1 MAEVLGCE
9 RVGARDDFFAL
20 GGHSLLATRLLGR
33 LREVAQ
39 VDLPLRELFE
49 ASSVE
54 ALAAVVERR
63 WVTPAA
69 AGALAAL
76 PALVPAP
83 ELRYEPFPLTDLQ
96 QAYWIG
102 QTGAYE
108 LGEISPHSYQ
118 EIEFPAL
125 DLERLAGAWQQL
137 VARHDALRLEILS
150 DGRQRI
156 REPRPELL
164 ARLRPEVFDLRGAG
178 EPEAAARLLEIR
190 GRMSEQ
196 GPRLDGGPLWQ
207 LAVSLLPPE
216 LGGGVRLHIS
226 LSLLACDA
234 RSFRVLARELTRL
247 YIDPAAEL
255 PPLEISPRDYMV
267 AVAALEGG
275 EPYERALA
283 YWRQRMN
290 ELPPGP
296 ELPLA
301 KAPSAVRRSRFAH
314 REARL
319 GREAWSRFQER
330 AGRAGLTATAS
341 LATVYAEAV
350 GAWSRN
356 RRFVL
361 DLLYFNILPLHPQ
374 VQDLVA
380 NLSST
385 LLVEVDA
392 TGRGGFAERARRL
405 QERIWSDIDHALVSG
420 VRVLR
425 ELTRRQGGARATAPV
440 VFASTLGTGGGA
452 GGSGE
457 PAGPSAGGERS
468 VYSWLQTPQVWIDAQ
483 VSEAEGEMVSS
494 WYVVEELFPAGVVD
508 AMFAAYIAL
517 VERLAVDEDAWAE
530 ALGSFA
536 PAADLALREAVN
548 ATAAPVPEGALHE
561 AFWQRAAEAPE
572 APAVIGDGWTLG
584 YGELAATAA
593 ALAAELR
600 AAGAE
605 RNRLVAIVM
614 DKGWEQAA
622 AALAVLEAGAAYL
635 PIDPGLP
642 AERLAYLLANGGVRI
657 ALTQPRFAASLAWP
671 EGVRRIEV
679 ASVAAGPATRAG
691 ERGGFSAEDLAYVIF
706 TSGSTGLPKGVMIDH
721 RGALNTVVDVNQ
733 RFGVGP
739 RRSRLRD
746 LVAQL
751 RPVGLRPVR
760 PARRRAAP
768 W

>member
-1 MAEVLGCE
+1 
-9 RVGARDDFFAL
+9 
-20 GGHSLLATRLLGR
+20 
-33 LREVAQ
+33 
-39 VDLPLRELFE
+39 
-49 ASSVE
+49 
-54 ALAAVVERR
+54 
-63 WVTPAA
+63 
-69 AGALAAL
+69 
-76 PALVPAP
+76 
-83 ELRYEPFPLTDLQ
+83 
-96 QAYWIG
+96 
-102 QTGAYE
+102 
-108 LGEISPHSYQ
+108 
-118 EIEFPAL
+118 
-125 DLERLAGAWQQL
+125 
-137 VARHDALRLEILS
+137 
-150 DGRQRI
+150 
-156 REPRPELL
+156 
-164 ARLRPEVFDLRGAG
+164 
-178 EPEAAARLLEIR
+178 
-190 GRMSEQ
+190 
-196 GPRLDGGPLWQ
+196 
-207 LAVSLLPPE
+207 
-216 LGGGVRLHIS
+216 
-226 LSLLACDA
+226 
-234 RSFRVLARELTRL
+234 
-247 YIDPAAEL
+247 
-255 PPLEISPRDYMV
+255 MV
-267 AVAALEGG
+267 AVAALEGS
-275 EPYERALA
+275 EPYERALG

-290 ELPPGP
+290 DLPPGP

-330 AGRAGLTATAS
+330 AGRAGLTATAA
-341 LATVYAEAV
+341 LATAYAEAV

-361 DLLYFNILPLHPQ
+361 DLLYFNVLPLHPQ

-440 VFASTLGTGGGA
+440 VFASTLGTGGA
-452 GGSGE
+452 DASGE

-483 VSEAEGEMVSS
+483 VSEADGEMVSS

-508 AMFAAYIAL
+508 AMFAAYISL
-517 VERLAVDEDAWAE
+517 VERLAMEEDAWRE
-530 ALGSFA
+530 PLGAFA
-536 PAADLALREAVN
+536 PAADLALRRAVN
-548 ATAAPVPEGALHE
+548 ATAAPVPEGALHG
-561 AFWQRAAEAPE
+561 AFWQRAAESPE

-614 DKGWEQAA
+614 DKGWEQVA

-642 AERLAYLLANGGVRI
+642 AERLTYLLESGGVRI

-671 EGVRRIEV
+671 AGVRRIEV
-679 ASVAAGPATRAG
+679 AAVATGPAARLDR
-691 ERGGFSAEDLAYVIF
+691 RGGFSDEDLAYVIF

-721 RGALNTVVDVNQ
+721 RGALNTVVDVNS

-739 RRSRLRD
+739 ADRVFAISALSFD
-746 LVAQL
+746 LSVYDIF
-751 RPVGLRPVR
+751 G
-760 PARRRAAP
+760 PARRRRRHRAPRGRGAARAGALERARHRAPASTIWNSVPALLEMLVDHAREPRRAAAGVAAP
-768 W
+768 GPAVRRLDPGRAARPHPPPLAPRSR